1 MRYLKL
7 LTGLAF
13 ALGLAACGGG
23 SDEPLPEETVQ
34 EQSIGSGT
42 FKAGTHLLSASDT
55 QGSTLTEDTLTVR
68 KPQSATYGLYAVL
81 CGT

>member
-34 EQSIGSGT
+34 EQSIG
-42 FKAGTHLLSASDT
+42 
-55 QGSTLTEDTLTVR
+55 
-68 KPQSATYGLYAVL
+68 
-81 CGT
+81 